1 MLTTTAIAVLA
12 IRDPAL
18 KIFLEISSVCLLV
31 GCVGFPILKMLRKR
45 RGESKPQR
53 ALWKQFD
60 DTHHWD
66 SHAEEWVRNDA

>member
-12 IRDPAL
+12 IGDPAL

-31 GCVGFPILKMLRKR
+31 ACVGFPILTRLRKR

-66 SHAEEWVRNDA
+66 SRAEEWVRNDG